1 VTVAIKILF
10 SFTASATAGGK
21 APVQSQGGKP
31 ARKQGQEQIQE
42 HTAMY
47 GDHILL
53 LTHLSVKS
61 GMFLP
66 CRNICA
72 RTISLDFQRKSW
84 LLDW

>member
-1 VTVAIKILF
+1 MTVAIKILF
-10 SFTASATAGGK
+10 FFTASATTGSQ

-61 GMFLP
+61 RTFLP
-66 CRNICA
+66 YKNISA
-72 RTISLDFQRKSW
+72 RTNSLD
-84 LLDW
+84 L